1 MRDNEKENNQPEA
14 EVEPPILGCL
24 LGSLTAYLVSSSE
37 IDTLPC
43 ASSSVKDTTH
53 GWRKS
58 TSREDATSTY
68 ETDKARENDTTL

>member
-1 MRDNEKENNQPEA
+1 MDA
-14 EVEPPILGCL
+14 I
-24 LGSLTAYLVSSSE
+24 E

-53 GWRKS
+53 GRRKS

-68 ETDKARENDTTL
+68 ETDKARENDTTLRYLEVL